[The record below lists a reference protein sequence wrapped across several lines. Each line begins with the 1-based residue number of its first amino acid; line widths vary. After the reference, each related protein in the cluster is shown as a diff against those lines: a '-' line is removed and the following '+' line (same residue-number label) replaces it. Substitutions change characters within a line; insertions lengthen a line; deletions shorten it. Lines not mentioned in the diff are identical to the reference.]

1 MFTSPLAKI
10 APPSL
15 AAALSL
21 NVALVIFDLE
31 LKENRVFDYI
41 IDNNG
46 TLDIIDIVKTKNII
60 LNK

>member
-31 LKENRVFDYI
+31 LKENRVIAPPFP
-41 IDNNG
+41 NM
-46 TLDIIDIVKTKNII
+46 TLLASKIEFSTIRSPLEI
-60 LNK
+60 